1 MEKVKKECVRAGGWV
16 TVPHGRNRP
25 SRNLLHAN
33 KNPPRAQQKTG
44 IEWRCLCEPAEE
56 TALTHRGPRREGALW
71 VLELEPT
78 QAGARVARDNVAEC
92 ALRCRK

>member
-1 MEKVKKECVRAGGWV
+1 MRAC
-16 TVPHGRNRP
+16 GRLGDCAARQKP
-25 SRNLLHAN
+25 AQHRNLLHAN